1 MTYIQMSVEE
11 FHQRADAVLQR
22 AEQYMTEYHLMR
34 LKNFMYKSKQWGNVA
49 EWQGKHLRECE
60 LVYSDEFLE
69 EVRTYEANYAEQH
82 LERFRLACNYYR
94 TQGYYSNIIGN
105 VPEAFIQG
113 TSDNYRPPY
122 ADYLRVTDNK
132 YFVKIWA
139 AHTNEPKFPAG
150 SMVQVRATS
159 ALPMRNPLSTNNIT
173 AAWGKGWGFRKLAGH
188 HALVLDTS
196 PFKPVSAAKGAKPYK
211 VLVVGHPEPIYIEER
226 FLKRAK
232 GVKR

>member
-22 AEQYMTEYHLMR
+22 AEQCMTEYDR
-34 LKNFMYKSKQWGNVA
+34 EKLKNFKYKSKQWDNVA
-49 EWQGKHLRECE
+49 EWQAKHLRECE
-60 LVYSDEFLE
+60 LTYSDEFLE

-113 TSDNYRPPY
+113 TSDDYRPPY
-122 ADYLRVTDNK
+122 ADYLRMTENK
-132 YFVKIWA
+132 YFPKIWA
-139 AHTNEPKFPAG
+139 AYADKPKFPAG
-150 SMVQVRATS
+150 SMVQVRSAS

-188 HALVLDTS
+188 HALVLDTN

>member
-1 MTYIQMSVEE
+1 MTYIQMTPEE

-22 AEQYMTEYHLMR
+22 AEHYMTEYHLMR

-49 EWQGKHLRECE
+49 EWQGQHLRECE
-60 LVYSDEFLE
+60 TTYSEEFLE
-69 EVRTYEANYAEQH
+69 EVRAYEANYAEDH
-82 LERFRLACNYYR
+82 RERFRLACQYYR

-105 VPEAFIQG
+105 VPDDFIFEK
-113 TSDNYRPPY
+113 SDDYRPPY
-122 ADYLRVTDNK
+122 ADYLRMTDNK
-132 YFVKIWA
+132 YFPKIWA
-139 AHTNEPKFPAG
+139 AHTDYPKFPAG
-150 SMVQVRATS
+150 SMVQVRASS
-159 ALPMRNPLSTNNIT
+159 ALPQRNPLSPRV
-173 AAWGKGWGFRKLAGH
+173 GGSSMGWGFRKLAGM

>member
-22 AEQYMTEYHLMR
+22 AEQCMTEYDR
-34 LKNFMYKSKQWGNVA
+34 EKLKNFKYKSKQWDNVA
-49 EWQGKHLRECE
+49 EWQAKHLRECE
-60 LVYSDEFLE
+60 LTYSDEFLE
-69 EVRTYEANYAEQH
+69 EVRKYEAVYTEQH

-113 TSDNYRPPY
+113 TSDDYRPPY
-122 ADYLRVTDNK
+122 SDYLRMTNNK
-132 YFVKIWA
+132 YFPKIWA
-139 AHTNEPKFPAG
+139 AYADEPKFPAG
-150 SMVQVRATS
+150 SMVQVRAAS
-159 ALPMRNPLSTNNIT
+159 ALPQRNPISTNNIT
-173 AAWGKGWGFRKLAGH
+173 AAWGKGWGFRKLAGM

-232 GVKR
+232 GVRR

>member
-1 MTYIQMSVEE
+1 MTPEE

-22 AEQYMTEYHLMR
+22 AEHYMTEYHLMR

-49 EWQGKHLRECE
+49 EWQGQHLRECE
-60 LVYSDEFLE
+60 TTYSEEFLE
-69 EVRTYEANYAEQH
+69 EVRAYEANYAEDH
-82 LERFRLACNYYR
+82 RERFRLACQYYR

-105 VPEAFIQG
+105 VPDDFIFEK
-113 TSDNYRPPY
+113 SDDYRPPY
-122 ADYLRVTDNK
+122 ADYLRMTDNK
-132 YFVKIWA
+132 YFPKIWA
-139 AHTNEPKFPAG
+139 AHTDYPKFPAG
-150 SMVQVRATS
+150 SMVQVRASS
-159 ALPMRNPLSTNNIT
+159 ALPQRNPLSPRV
-173 AAWGKGWGFRKLAGH
+173 GGSSMGWGFRKLAGM

>member
-22 AEQYMTEYHLMR
+22 AEQCMTEYDRER
-34 LKNFMYKSKQWGNVA
+34 LKNFKYKSKQWDNVA
-49 EWQGKHLRECE
+49 ELQAKQLRVCE
-60 LVYSDEFLE
+60 LTYSDEFLE
-69 EVRTYEANYAEQH
+69 EVRTYEENYAEQH

-113 TSDNYRPPY
+113 TSDDYRPAY
-122 ADYLRVTDNK
+122 ADYLRMTDNK
-132 YFVKIWA
+132 YFPKIWA
-139 AHTNEPKFPAG
+139 AYADKPKFPAG

-188 HALVLDTS
+188 HALVLDTN

-211 VLVVGHPEPIYIEER
+211 VLVVGHPGPMYVEER

>member
-1 MTYIQMSVEE
+1 MS
-11 FHQRADAVLQR
+11 
-22 AEQYMTEYHLMR
+22 EYHLMR
-34 LKNFMYKSKQWGNVA
+34 LQNFMYKSKQWGKVA

-60 LVYSDEFLE
+60 LTYSEEFLE
-69 EVRTYEANYAEQH
+69 EVRAYEESYERDH

-94 TQGYYSNIIGN
+94 TQGYYSNIIGE

-113 TSDNYRPPY
+113 TSDDYRPSY

-139 AHTNEPKFPAG
+139 AYTDEPKFPAG
-150 SMVQVRATS
+150 SMVQVRAES
-159 ALPMRNPLSTNNIT
+159 ALPQRNPLSTR
-173 AAWGKGWGFRKLAGH
+173 GGGFYGRGWGFRKLAGM

-196 PFKPVSAAKGAKPYK
+196 PFKPQSAAKGSKPYK
-211 VLVVGHPEPIYIEER
+211 VLVVGNPDPMYIEER

>member
-22 AEQYMTEYHLMR
+22 AERYMSEYHR
-34 LKNFMYKSKQWGNVA
+34 EKLKNFMYKSKQWNNVA

-60 LVYSDEFLE
+60 LTYSDEFLE

-113 TSDNYRPPY
+113 TSDDYRPPY
-122 ADYLRVTDNK
+122 ADYLRMTDNK
-132 YFVKIWA
+132 YFPKIWA
-139 AHTNEPKFPAG
+139 AYADKPKFPAG

-188 HALVLDTS
+188 HALVLDTN

>member
-22 AEQYMTEYHLMR
+22 AEQCMTEYDRER
-34 LKNFMYKSKQWGNVA
+34 LKNFKYKSKQWGNVA

-60 LVYSDEFLE
+60 LTYSDEFLE
-69 EVRTYEANYAEQH
+69 EVRTYEASYAEQH
-82 LERFRLACNYYR
+82 LERFRLACQYYR

-113 TSDNYRPPY
+113 TSDDYRPAY
-122 ADYLRVTDNK
+122 ADYLRMTDNK
-132 YFVKIWA
+132 YFPKIWA
-139 AHTNEPKFPAG
+139 AYADEPKFPAG
-150 SMVQVRATS
+150 SMVQVRAAS
-159 ALPMRNPLSTNNIT
+159 ALPQRNPLSSR
-173 AAWGKGWGFRKLAGH
+173 AGAQYGRGFGFRKLAGM

-196 PFKPVSAAKGAKPYK
+196 PFKPISAAKGGKPYK
-211 VLVVGHPEPIYIEER
+211 VLVVGNPEPMYIEER

>member
-22 AEQYMTEYHLMR
+22 AEQYMTEYHLTR
-34 LKNFMYKSKQWGNVA
+34 LKNFMYKSKQWGKVA

-60 LVYSDEFLE
+60 TTYSEEFLE
-69 EVRTYEANYAEQH
+69 EVRAYEANYAEDH
-82 LERFRLACNYYR
+82 RERFRLACQYYR

-105 VPEAFIQG
+105 VPDDFIFEK
-113 TSDNYRPPY
+113 SDDYRPPY
-122 ADYLRVTDNK
+122 ADYLRMTENK
-132 YFVKIWA
+132 YFPKIWA
-139 AHTNEPKFPAG
+139 AHTDYPKFPAG
-150 SMVQVRATS
+150 SMVQVRAAS
-159 ALPMRNPLSTNNIT
+159 ALPQRNPLSPRG
-173 AAWGKGWGFRKLAGH
+173 AGLSKGWGFRKLAGM

-196 PFKPVSAAKGAKPYK
+196 PFKPVTAAKGAKPYK

>member
-1 MTYIQMSVEE
+1 VTYIQMTPEE

-22 AEQYMTEYHLMR
+22 AEHYMTEYHLMR

-49 EWQGKHLRECE
+49 EWQGQHLRECE
-60 LVYSDEFLE
+60 TTYSEEFLE
-69 EVRTYEANYAEQH
+69 EVRAYEANYAEDH
-82 LERFRLACNYYR
+82 RERFRLACQYYR

-105 VPEAFIQG
+105 VPDDFIFEK
-113 TSDNYRPPY
+113 SDDYRPPY
-122 ADYLRVTDNK
+122 ADYLRMTDNK
-132 YFVKIWA
+132 YFPKIWA
-139 AHTNEPKFPAG
+139 AHTDYPKFPAG
-150 SMVQVRATS
+150 SMVQVRASS
-159 ALPMRNPLSTNNIT
+159 ALPQRNPLSPRV
-173 AAWGKGWGFRKLAGH
+173 GGSSMGWGFRKLAGM

>member
-22 AEQYMTEYHLMR
+22 AEQCMTEYDR
-34 LKNFMYKSKQWGNVA
+34 EKLKNFKYKSKQWNNVA

-60 LVYSDEFLE
+60 LTYSDEFLE

-82 LERFRLACNYYR
+82 LDRFRLACNYYR

-113 TSDNYRPPY
+113 TSDDYRPAY
-122 ADYLRVTDNK
+122 ADYLRMTDNK
-132 YFVKIWA
+132 YFPKIWA
-139 AHTNEPKFPAG
+139 AYADEAKFPAG

-159 ALPMRNPLSTNNIT
+159 ALPMRNPLSTNNPRVS
-173 AAWGKGWGFRKLAGH
+173 WGSGWGFRKLAGV
-188 HALVLDTS
+188 HALVLDTN
-196 PFKPVSAAKGAKPYK
+196 PFKPVSAARGAKPYK
-211 VLVVGHPEPIYIEER
+211 VLVVGHPEPMYIEER

>member
-1 MTYIQMSVEE
+1 VTYIQMTPEE

-22 AEQYMTEYHLMR
+22 AQQYMSEYDR
-34 LKNFMYKSKQWGNVA
+34 EKLKNFMYKSKQWGNVA
-49 EWQGKHLRECE
+49 EWQGQHLRECE
-60 LVYSDEFLE
+60 LTYSEEFLE
-69 EVRTYEANYAEQH
+69 DVRAYEANYAEDH
-82 LERFRLACNYYR
+82 RERFRLACQYYR

-105 VPEAFIQG
+105 VPDDFIFDK
-113 TSDNYRPPY
+113 SDDYRPPY
-122 ADYLRVTDNK
+122 ADYLRMTDNK

-139 AHTNEPKFPAG
+139 AHTDYPKFPAG
-150 SMVQVRATS
+150 SMVQVRASS
-159 ALPMRNPLSTNNIT
+159 ALPQRNPLSPRV
-173 AAWGKGWGFRKLAGH
+173 GGSSMGWGFRKLAGM

-211 VLVVGHPEPIYIEER
+211 VLVVGNPEPVYIEER

>member
-1 MTYIQMSVEE
+1 VTYIQMSVEE

-22 AEQYMTEYHLMR
+22 AERYMSEYHR
-34 LKNFMYKSKQWGNVA
+34 EKLKNFMYKSKQWDNVA

-60 LVYSDEFLE
+60 LTYSDEFLE

-113 TSDNYRPPY
+113 TSDDYRPPY
-122 ADYLRVTDNK
+122 ADYLRMTDNK
-132 YFVKIWA
+132 YFPKIWA
-139 AHTNEPKFPAG
+139 AYADKPKFPAG

-173 AAWGKGWGFRKLAGH
+173 AAWGKGWGFRKLAGM

>member
-22 AEQYMTEYHLMR
+22 AEQCMTEYDR
-34 LKNFMYKSKQWGNVA
+34 EKLKNFMYKSKQWDNVA
-49 EWQGKHLRECE
+49 EWQAKHLRECE
-60 LVYSDEFLE
+60 LTYSDEFLE

-113 TSDNYRPPY
+113 TSDDYRPPY
-122 ADYLRVTDNK
+122 ADYLRMTDNK
-132 YFVKIWA
+132 YFPKIWA
-139 AHTNEPKFPAG
+139 AYTDEPKFPAG
-150 SMVQVRATS
+150 SMVQVRAAS
-159 ALPMRNPLSTNNIT
+159 ALPQRNPLSSR
-173 AAWGKGWGFRKLAGH
+173 AGAQYGRGFGFRKLAGM

-196 PFKPVSAAKGAKPYK
+196 PFKPISAAKGGKPYK
-211 VLVVGHPEPIYIEER
+211 VLVVGNPEPMYIEER